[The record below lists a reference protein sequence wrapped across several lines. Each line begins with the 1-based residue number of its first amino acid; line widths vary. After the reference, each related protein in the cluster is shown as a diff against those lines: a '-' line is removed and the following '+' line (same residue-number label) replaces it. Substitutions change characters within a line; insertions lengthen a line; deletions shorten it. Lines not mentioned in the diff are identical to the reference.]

1 MKGGTLYFGI
11 VTVFVLLVV
20 GIAMY
25 VSGGFQMLQEN
36 FGSMG
41 VVGFVVVF
49 VLVAVGF
56 MASVR
61 RSLKRAMERGGQ
73 TSVSEELD
81 G

>member
-41 VVGFVVVF
+41 VVGFIVVF

-73 TSVSEELD
+73 TNASEELD